1 MLPEDALV
9 VLLHQSADYFQGLST
24 VIEDAFRGILVFI
37 LVNHLPKIICF
48 PVEGVTEGGL
58 ELLFAP
64 RGGVD
69 SRDQVDGVLNSVGE
83 GTATLLDEFE
93 HHGGDPYL
101 LRELGLG
108 QSGDPP
114 SVVQRMDFLRD
125 TSWASFHLTKDT
137 GNHYIGKMNDELINN
152 PTDSTSTSWQNHQ
165 YLTREQVAEILQVT
179 TRTVS
184 EMTSKGIIVA
194 IKLGTGK
201 NSTTRYRKESLDAAL
216 KRLEGW

>member
-1 MLPEDALV
+1 M
-9 VLLHQSADYFQGLST
+9 
-24 VIEDAFRGILVFI
+24 
-37 LVNHLPKIICF
+37 
-48 PVEGVTEGGL
+48 
-58 ELLFAP
+58 
-64 RGGVD
+64 
-69 SRDQVDGVLNSVGE
+69 
-83 GTATLLDEFE
+83 
-93 HHGGDPYL
+93 
-101 LRELGLG
+101 
-108 QSGDPP
+108 
-114 SVVQRMDFLRD
+114 
-125 TSWASFHLTKDT
+125 TKVT
-137 GNHYIGKMNDELINN
+137 GNHYISNMNDELINN

>member
-1 MLPEDALV
+1 
-9 VLLHQSADYFQGLST
+9 
-24 VIEDAFRGILVFI
+24 
-37 LVNHLPKIICF
+37 
-48 PVEGVTEGGL
+48 
-58 ELLFAP
+58 
-64 RGGVD
+64 
-69 SRDQVDGVLNSVGE
+69 VDGVLNSVGE

-93 HHGGDPYL
+93 HHGGDPDL
-101 LRELGLG
+101 LRELSLG

-114 SVVQRMDFLRD
+114 SVVQGMDFFGD
-125 TSWASFHLTKDT
+125 TGWARFHLTKVT
-137 GNHYIGKMNDELINN
+137 GNHYIDKMNDELNLN
-152 PTDSTSTSWQNHQ
+152 PTESASPGWQNQQ